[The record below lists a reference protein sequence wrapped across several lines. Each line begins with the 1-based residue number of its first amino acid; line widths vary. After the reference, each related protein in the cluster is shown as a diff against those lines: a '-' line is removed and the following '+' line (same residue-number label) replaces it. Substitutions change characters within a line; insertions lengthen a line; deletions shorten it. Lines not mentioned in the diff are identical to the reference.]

1 MAECD
6 HEESRLISEEDRK
19 RMHLSFLKEEIY
31 DKDHRTEVYVHEKS
45 CFLLDEDL
53 CRKTESTLNYTDYCE
68 RQNRYIQKYDQVF
81 RFNITPDEKP
91 AEVLLHFLNN
101 DIEEMD
107 LEDTSGVFAQAHVD
121 NTPLEKSFESLFQE
135 AYGNDAVKYLQK
147 EYAVSLEGGRN
158 AFIDYVIETVH
169 GNYAIEENGV
179 HYHHP
184 QLIGNNR
191 YNEQLIKQDT
201 LCLYGFKVY
210 RFSSENVKFHDQTI
224 DQIKKFLGPKEDF
237 IEPHF
242 LTADRTVHLYEHQ
255 ERMLKEM
262 QEARKNGETT
272 SLIVCPTGSGKSQ
285 IILSD
290 LEDLNKHHQIHR
302 VLIMVP
308 TRKIKDDWMMRIQ
321 PLQSDLEIHVELYN
335 AVFLQRNALPADYYD
350 YIAFDEAHHAQAAN
364 CRKTLQYF
372 APKYLIGMTATDERL
387 DHKKLEEIFG
397 HYHPQ
402 LSMQEAINKGVISNI
417 RCFRLLSNIDLS
429 NVRYNGKD
437 YNYADLERTL
447 VVESRNELIV
457 TTIKKYFSPRTDF
470 YKQGIVFCVSQDHAK
485 KLAKMMNAAG
495 LKAAAVYGGNKQN
508 DRNFDDY
515 RNKRIQF
522 LTSCQMISEGWDS
535 PQTEVIVMAR
545 PTLSKVV
552 YLQQLG
558 RGVRR
563 YPGKEC
569 LYCIDVVDNYE
580 GRLKPWNFNSLF
592 HISEYSPFR
601 GLIHNN
607 HDYLSILGLHEEEI
621 AMQEIDIGTFEE
633 KYKGYLSPEQV

>member
-350 YIAFDEAHHAQAAN
+350 YIAFDAYGIIGLNSKGSANKGFLKLSPILFSPQMRLMIDLRRKHAQNEDLSAKRSAACN
-364 CRKTLQYF
+364 SGSTVSDVV
-372 APKYLIGMTATDERL
+372 P
-387 DHKKLEEIFG
+387 
-397 HYHPQ
+397 
-402 LSMQEAINKGVISNI
+402 S
-417 RCFRLLSNIDLS
+417 RLLQRQSAEHTPDVDLHRS
-429 NVRYNGKD
+429 TVRYSKD
-437 YNYADLERTL
+437 
-447 VVESRNELIV
+447 
-457 TTIKKYFSPRTDF
+457 
-470 YKQGIVFCVSQDHAK
+470 VS
-485 KLAKMMNAAG
+485 LACAA
-495 LKAAAVYGGNKQN
+495 
-508 DRNFDDY
+508 
-515 RNKRIQF
+515 
-522 LTSCQMISEGWDS
+522 
-535 PQTEVIVMAR
+535 
-545 PTLSKVV
+545 
-552 YLQQLG
+552 
-558 RGVRR
+558 
-563 YPGKEC
+563 
-569 LYCIDVVDNYE
+569 
-580 GRLKPWNFNSLF
+580 
-592 HISEYSPFR
+592 
-601 GLIHNN
+601 
-607 HDYLSILGLHEEEI
+607 
-621 AMQEIDIGTFEE
+621 
-633 KYKGYLSPEQV
+633 